1 MILVT
6 GATGTIGSE
15 LLQELVRQGEPV
27 RAAVHVRPLDVDGVA
42 TCSIDYDRPETLPPA
57 LEGIDALFL
66 LSQEVSHEK
75 PMVDAARDAGV
86 RRIVYVSSFG
96 ADTDTFIVG
105 QLHREIEL
113 RIQETGMAWTFLRP
127 NYLMQNFITLMGDDI
142 RNEDAFYDSIGD
154 ARVSRIDA
162 RDVSHVAARVLTE
175 SGHENRAYD
184 LSGPEAIT
192 HHHAAE
198 VLSEALGRRI
208 RYVELDDDSFRR
220 RLISQGV
227 PEDFAGFVEDVN
239 RRNRNGETHDDR
251 VTDELRNI
259 LGRQPTPFSRFC
271 RDYAPS
277 LSFSRHYSS
286 SR

>member
-6 GATGTIGSE
+6 GASGTIGSE
-15 LLQELVRQGEPV
+15 LLRELVRQGEPV
-27 RAAVHVRPLDVDGVA
+27 RAAVHVRPLDVDGVE

-57 LEGIDALFL
+57 LEGIDTLFL
-66 LSQEVSHEK
+66 LSQEVAHEK
-75 PMVDAARDAGV
+75 PMVDAAREAGV

-142 RNEDAFYDSIGD
+142 RNEDAFYDSIGG
-154 ARVSRIDA
+154 ARVSRIDT
-162 RDVSHVAARVLTE
+162 RDISHVAARVLTE
-175 SGHENRAYD
+175 SGHENCAYE

-192 HHHAAE
+192 HRYAAE

-227 PEDFAGFVEDVN
+227 PEDFAGFIEDVN

-251 VTDELRNI
+251 LTEHVRNI
-259 LGRQPTPFSRFC
+259 LGREPTPFSQFC
-271 RDYAPS
+271 RDYAV
-277 LSFSRHYSS
+277 LLERQ
-286 SR
+286 

>member
-6 GATGTIGSE
+6 GASGTIGSE
-15 LLQELVRQGEPV
+15 LLRELVRKGEPV
-27 RAAVHVRPLDVDGVA
+27 RAAVHVRPLDADGVE
-42 TCSIDYDRPETLPPA
+42 TCNIDYDRPETLSPA
-57 LEGIDALFL
+57 LEGVDSLFL
-66 LSQEVSHEK
+66 LSQQVTHEK
-75 PMVDAARDAGV
+75 PMVDAAREAGV

-96 ADTDTFIVG
+96 ADRDTFIVG

-113 RIQETGMAWTFLRP
+113 RIQETGMVWTFLRP
-127 NYLMQNFITLMGDDI
+127 NYLMQNFITLMGHDI

-154 ARVSRIDA
+154 ARVSRIDT

-175 SGHENRAYD
+175 SGHDNRAYE

-198 VLSEALGRRI
+198 VLSEVLGRRI

-220 RLISQGV
+220 RLIAQGV

-239 RRNRNGETHDDR
+239 RRNRNGETHDD
-251 VTDELRNI
+251 VITDNVRNI
-259 LGRQPTPFSRFC
+259 LGREPTTFLRFC
-271 RDYAPS
+271 QDYAPT
-277 LSFSRHYSS
+277 FGGR
-286 SR
+286 

>member
-6 GATGTIGSE
+6 GASGTIGSE
-15 LLQELVRQGEPV
+15 LLRELVRQGEPV
-27 RAAVHVRPLDVDGVA
+27 RAAVHVRPLDVDGVE

-57 LEGIDALFL
+57 LDGVESLFL
-66 LSQEVSHEK
+66 LSQEVAHEK
-75 PMVDAARDAGV
+75 PMVDAAREAGV
-86 RRIVYVSSFG
+86 KRIVYVSSFG

-105 QLHREIEL
+105 QLHREIER
-113 RIQETGMAWTFLRP
+113 RIEASGMTWTFLRP

-154 ARVSRIDA
+154 ARVSRIDT

-175 SGHENRAYD
+175 SGHENRAYE

-208 RYVELDDDSFRR
+208 RYVELDDASFRR

-239 RRNRNGETHDDR
+239 RRNRNGETHDDT
-251 VTDELRNI
+251 VTDQVRNI
-259 LGRQPTPFSRFC
+259 LGREPTPFSRLC
-271 RDYAPS
+271 RDYAP
-277 LSFSRHYSS
+277 LLGGE
-286 SR
+286 

>member
-6 GATGTIGSE
+6 GASGTIGSE
-15 LLQELVRQGEPV
+15 LLRELVRKGEPV
-27 RAAVHVRPLDVDGVA
+27 RAAVHVRPLDVDGVE
-42 TCSIDYDRPETLPPA
+42 TCNIDYDRPETLPPA
-57 LEGIDALFL
+57 LEGVDSLFL
-66 LSQEVSHEK
+66 LSQQVTHEK
-75 PMVDAARDAGV
+75 PMVDAAREAGV

-96 ADTDTFIVG
+96 ADRDTFIVG

-113 RIQETGMAWTFLRP
+113 RIQETGMVWTFLRP
-127 NYLMQNFITLMGDDI
+127 NYLMQNFITLMGHDI

-154 ARVSRIDA
+154 ARVSRIDT

-175 SGHENRAYD
+175 SGHDNRAYE

-198 VLSEALGRRI
+198 MLSEVLGRRI

-220 RLISQGV
+220 RLIAQGV

-239 RRNRNGETHDDR
+239 RRNRNGETHDDT
-251 VTDELRNI
+251 VTDNVRNI
-259 LGRQPTPFSRFC
+259 LGREPTPFLRFC
-271 RDYAPS
+271 QDHAPT
-277 LSFSRHYSS
+277 FGGR
-286 SR
+286 

>member
-6 GATGTIGSE
+6 GASGTIGSE
-15 LLQELVRQGEPV
+15 LLRELVKRGESV
-27 RAAVHVRPLDVDGVA
+27 RASVHVRALDIDGVE

-57 LEGIDALFL
+57 LDGVEALFL
-66 LSQEVSHEK
+66 LSQEVAHEK
-75 PMVDAARDAGV
+75 PMVDAAREAGV
-86 RRIVYVSSFG
+86 RRIVYISSFG

-105 QLHREIEL
+105 QLHREIER
-113 RIQETGMAWTFLRP
+113 RIEDSGMTWTFLRP

-142 RNEDAFYDSIGD
+142 RNEDAFHDSIGD

-162 RDVSHVAARVLTE
+162 RDVSHVAARVLIE
-175 SGHENRAYD
+175 SGHEHRAYD

-220 RLISQGV
+220 RLVAQGV

-239 RRNRNGETHDDR
+239 RRNRNGETHDDK
-251 VTDELRNI
+251 VTGHVRTI
-259 LGRQPTPFSRFC
+259 LGREPTPFSRFC

-277 LSFSRHYSS
+277 LAGQ
-286 SR
+286 

>member
-6 GATGTIGSE
+6 GATGTIGSG
-15 LLQELVRQGEPV
+15 LLRELVNHGAPV
-27 RAAVHVRPLDVDGVA
+27 RAAVHVQPLDLDGVE
-42 TCSIDYDRPETLPPA
+42 TCTIDYDRPETLPPA
-57 LEGIDALFL
+57 LNGIDTLFL
-66 LSQEVSHEK
+66 LSREVAHEK
-75 PMVDAARDAGV
+75 AMVDAASEAGV
-86 RRIVYVSSFG
+86 SRVVYISSFS

-105 QLHREIEL
+105 QLHRDIEL
-113 RIQETGMAWTFLRP
+113 RIQNSGMTWTFLRP

-162 RDVSHVAARVLTE
+162 RDVSQVAARVLTG
-175 SGHENRAYD
+175 SGYGNQAYD

-198 VLSEALGRRI
+198 AFSEALGRRI

-227 PEDFAGFVEDVN
+227 PEYFAGFLEDVN
-239 RRNRNGETHDDR
+239 RRNRNGETLDDT
-251 VTDELRNI
+251 VTDNVRQI

-271 RDYAPS
+271 REYATV
-277 LSFSRHYSS
+277 LGR
-286 SR
+286 R